1 MRIFSTIIIC
11 TLISYNSHAF
21 TIKSGQVW
29 SSDGNVYDFA
39 SPDEKKKLIEK
50 HKSGGDQ
57 VGVLNNQLF
66 IVMDEDIINIP
77 LSDLQGKSDDEIDTV
92 LNKAFADFENKVP
105 KEEEPPK
112 QEINKSVSEM
122 TEDELIEKIKN
133 TSSEDGMVAV
143 MIEGELVFV
152 PLNKI
157 IGEDNQKAEKL
168 LGKTFELI
176 SKDIDEVKDQIKKD
190 AKEKANEA
198 AKEIAKNKAKE
209 QAVEQVKIKV
219 KEKAT
224 SSSISMGAV
233 CKDIGWDC

>member
-1 MRIFSTIIIC
+1 MCIFIT
-11 TLISYNSHAF
+11 YNTQAF

-39 SPDEKKKLIEK
+39 SPEEKKKLIEK
-50 HKSGGDQ
+50 YKNGGDQ

-77 LSDLQGKSDDEIDTV
+77 MSDLQGKSDAEIDTV
-92 LNKAFADFENKVP
+92 LDKAFADFENKEP
-105 KEEEPPK
+105 KEKEPPK
-112 QEINKSVSEM
+112 QEINKPVSEM

-157 IGEDNQKAEKL
+157 IGEDNQKAEKV

-176 SKDIDEVKDQIKKD
+176 GKDVGEVKDQIKKD
-190 AKEKANEA
+190 AKEKA
-198 AKEIAKNKAKE
+198 KNKAKE
-209 QAVEQVKIKV
+209 EAKEVVVKQ
-219 KEKAT
+219 KAT
-224 SSSISMGAV
+224 SSSASG
-233 CKDIGWDC
+233 CWRCGETQSSGN

>member
-1 MRIFSTIIIC
+1 MFIVNNI
-11 TLISYNSHAF
+11 HAF

-50 HKSGGDQ
+50 YKNGGDQ

-77 LSDLQGKSDDEIDTV
+77 MSDLQGKSDSEIDTV
-92 LNKAFADFENKVP
+92 LDKAFADFENKEP
-105 KEEEPPK
+105 KEKEPPK
-112 QEINKSVSEM
+112 QEINKPVSEM

-157 IGEDNQKAEKL
+157 IGEDNQKAEKV

-176 SKDIDEVKDQIKKD
+176 GRDVDEVKDQIKKD

-198 AKEIAKNKAKE
+198 AKEIAKNQAKEEAKE
-209 QAVEQVKIKV
+209 QAKEVVKKNEFSCMTTAYDSEGNRIADV
-219 KEKAT
+219 P
-224 SSSISMGAV
+224 SP
-233 CKDIGWDC
+233 C